1 MSKVITASDIF
12 IYQKKTRCSDTELKE
27 IFLNLSRS
35 DKEIK
40 KIIKDNNKG
49 CKNATNKQ
57 KRH

>member
-27 IFLNLSRS
+27 LFLNFSRS

-40 KIIKDNNKG
+40 KIIKERS
-49 CKNATNKQ
+49 KNGK
-57 KRH
+57 K

>member
-1 MSKVITASDIF
+1 MITASDMM

-27 IFLNLSRS
+27 LFLNLSRS